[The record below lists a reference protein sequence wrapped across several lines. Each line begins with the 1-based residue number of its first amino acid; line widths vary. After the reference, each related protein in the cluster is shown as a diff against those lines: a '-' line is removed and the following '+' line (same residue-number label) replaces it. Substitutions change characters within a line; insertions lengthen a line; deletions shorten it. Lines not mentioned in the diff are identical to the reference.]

1 MSVTMWPQERASKTV
16 AMAVPNRRPR
26 HPYFP
31 RFVINSVHFPKA
43 LATRG
48 E

>member
-16 AMAVPNRRPR
+16 AMAVPNRPGR

-31 RFVINSVHFPKA
+31 RFVTTAVHFPKA